1 MKKLV
6 IIMLAVAVTFGMGF
20 VAEADGHLTDGEYI
34 GYSEADEN
42 SFVKAVVNIEN
53 EEIASVEL
61 TEYTDLYLEKGE
73 GYPLDEWH
81 EAMEVLPE
89 RFVEANSSDVDVVSG
104 ATGTSEKA
112 MAAVDMALQKAEGVE
127 EFEGTFLGRSDV
139 TDRGG
144 WGVAWVT
151 VEEDEI
157 VDVRLEE
164 ATDEEEFKDEDYQWD
179 EFHEAQEEMPEWF
192 VEANSPD
199 VDIYSGATSS
209 SELWMEAV
217 EHALEKAGWVFE

>member
-1 MKKLV
+1 MKKLAV
-6 IIMLAVAVTFGMGF
+6 FMLAFAVMLGMGF
-20 VAEADGHLTDGEYI
+20 SVEAAGHLDDGEYV
-34 GYSEADEN
+34 GYSEADDN
-42 SFVKAVVNIEN
+42 GYVQAVVNIEDH
-53 EEIASVEL
+53 EITSVEL
-61 TEYTDLYLEKGE
+61 TEYTDLYLAKGE
-73 GYPLDEWH
+73 DYPWDEWH

>member
-1 MKKLV
+1 MKKV
-6 IIMLAVAVTFGMGF
+6 FIMVLAVAVIFGMGF
-20 VAEADGHLTDGEYI
+20 VVEADGHIEDGEYV

-42 SFVKAVVNIEN
+42 GFVEAVVDIEN
-53 EEIASVEL
+53 EEITSVEL
-61 TEYTDLYLEKGE
+61 TEYTDLYLAKGE
-73 GYPLDEWH
+73 DYPWDEWH

-112 MAAVDMALQKAEGVE
+112 MGAVDMALQKAEGVE
-127 EFEGTFLGRSDV
+127 QFDGTFLGRSGE
-139 TDRGG
+139 TDRGN
-144 WGVAWVT
+144 WGVAWVN
-151 VEEDEI
+151 VEENEI

-192 VEANSPD
+192 IEADGPD

-217 EHALEKAGWVFE
+217 QNALEKAGWDFE